1 MSSTIEHNIDN
12 VVKQLDIYQKSV
24 LPKAAKTALNTMVYY
39 LAKKYVP
46 NYMRQVFR
54 APVNWTLK
62 SVHYKVISSYEA
74 KLYIAPPRGNDASKG
89 NDPAY
94 YLNPV
99 LKEGGGQPAYE
110 TRFPRFVQKAGI
122 TSMYPIPIK
131 ENVNKPSHYS
141 TVKTKLLKSRIKPFR
156 KKDLD
161 KSLTF
166 GNEPR
171 RMVGVRRGDFVRYF
185 SVPDNRSVSSLGRH
199 GGKNP
204 LSDGIYRIKGND
216 PKTLT
221 KMFAYSP
228 TVPRVPPIFDY
239 SGFVRLVVDRS
250 FDALLR
256 EQLRNA

>member
-1 MSSTIEHNIDN
+1 MSFTIEHNIDN

-24 LPKAAKTALNTMVYY
+24 LPKAAKTALNVMAYD
-39 LAKKYVP
+39 LAKKHVP

-74 KLYIAPPRGNDASKG
+74 KLYINRDPSKG

-122 TSMYPIPIK
+122 TSMYPIPIR
-131 ENVNKPSHYS
+131 ENVSKGGHYS
-141 TVKTKLLKSRIKPFR
+141 AVKQGLISSRPKSYR
-156 KKDLD
+156 KKDMD
-161 KSLTF
+161 SSLSF
-166 GNEPR
+166 GGQKR
-171 RMVGVRRGDFVRYF
+171 RMVGFRRGNADRYF
-185 SVPDNRSVSSLGRH
+185 SVPDNRAMSALGRH

-204 LSDGIYRIKGND
+204 LTDGIYRIKGND
-216 PKTLT
+216 PTTLT
-221 KMFAYSP
+221 KMFTYSP
-228 TVPRVPPIFDY
+228 TVPTVPPIFDY
-239 SGFVRLVVDRS
+239 FGFVGSVVDRS
-250 FDALLR
+250 FEALLR